1 MMDALYVLEQKVA
14 VLIDLVA
21 KTRADNARLLQEN
34 VQLAQEIECMKSS
47 YIDNEETRRKIA
59 QEKEL
64 TKSVVDELIQ
74 RISLLSQNETL
85 L

>member
-1 MMDALYVLEQKVA
+1 MEALYVLEQKVA
-14 VLIDLVA
+14 ILIDLVA

-34 VQLAQEIECMKSS
+34 VQLTQEIEYIKSS
-47 YIDNEETRRKIA
+47 YIDNEEHRKKIA

-64 TKSVVDELIQ
+64 TKSVVDELIA
-74 RISLLSQNETL
+74 RISSLSQHETL

>member
-1 MMDALYVLEQKVA
+1 MEEALRILEQKIA
-14 VLIDLVA
+14 TLIDLVS
-21 KTRADNARLLQEN
+21 KIRADNARLLQEN
-34 VQLAQEIECMKSS
+34 VQLVTELQSMKSI
-47 YIDNEETRRKIA
+47 YIDNEEHRKKIS

-74 RISLLSQNETL
+74 RISSLSQSETL

>member
-1 MMDALYVLEQKVA
+1 MEEALRILEQKIA
-14 VLIDLVA
+14 ALIDLVS
-21 KTRADNARLLQEN
+21 KIRADNARLLQEN
-34 VQLAQEIECMKSS
+34 VQLVTEIQSMKSI
-47 YIDNEETRRKIA
+47 YIDNEEHRKKIS

-74 RISLLSQNETL
+74 RISSLSQSETL